1 MPDSPD
7 QIIRKLQ
14 QENKNL
20 KKILKQK
27 DKKLEQK
34 DEELNLE
41 RRLWNSR
48 EAGWDSGASV
58 DLHRIEVFDGV
69 ISDES
74 SLHSATLCSREEFRY
89 ILERTGACAI
99 ASGDMPLFRDDESR
113 MSDPGNRCKLRFRH
127 ALLMSLMCS
136 REEFRYI
143 LERTGAC
150 AIASGDM
157 PLFRDDESRMSD
169 PGNRCKL
176 RFRHALLMSLIRKK
190 DNPTQGTLQAIFGV
204 DQTSVCRYLKV
215 MDRILVAVL
224 PTARNV
230 SKEIAACKTKEEFK
244 RIVPGPGGGDVTADG
259 THCSVQRP
267 SEKTIRRMI
276 YSGKKKRFTYNTNVY
291 TNADGVVIGISR
303 SSVGSTGDITLL
315 REDPMP
321 FGRWTESM
329 RDGSTPE
336 EDRIRVWA
344 DRGYQ
349 GTGKDLPGATL
360 MIPHKRSK
368 NHRILTAEQK
378 EHNHLVNSTRV
389 RVEHSIG
396 RLKRYARLAD
406 PYDGTISQFNH
417 EFNVITGLVNLH
429 LLWDKIDKGPPS
441 PGRWGTSIDWSG
453 AVPPA
458 NGAPF

>member
-1 MPDSPD
+1 MPDSHD
-7 QIIRKLQ
+7 QIIYKLQ
-14 QENKNL
+14 QENKKL
-20 KKILKQK
+20 KKTLK
-27 DKKLEQK
+27 QK

-89 ILERTGACAI
+89 ILERTGTCAI

-113 MSDPGNRCKLRFRH
+113 TADPGNRCKLRFRH
-127 ALLMSLMCS
+127 
-136 REEFRYI
+136 
-143 LERTGAC
+143 T
-150 AIASGDM
+150 
-157 PLFRDDESRMSD
+157 
-169 PGNRCKL
+169 
-176 RFRHALLMSLIRKK
+176 LLMSLIRKK
-190 DNPTQGTLQAIFGV
+190 NNPTQGTLQAIFGV

-215 MDRILVAVL
+215 MDRILASVL
-224 PTARNV
+224 PTAKNV

-244 RIVPGPGGGDVTADG
+244 RMAPGPGGGDVTADG
-259 THCSVQRP
+259 THCPVPRP
-267 SEKTIRRMI
+267 SEKTIRSMV

-291 TNADGVVIGISR
+291 TNTDGVVIRISR
-303 SSVGSTGDITLL
+303 SSVGPTGDITLL

-329 RDGSTPE
+329 RDSSTPE
-336 EDRIRVWA
+336 EYRIRIWV

-349 GTGKDLPGATL
+349 GTDRDLPGATL

-389 RVEHSIG
+389 CVEHSIG

-441 PGRWGTSIDWSG
+441 PGGWRTSIDWSG

-458 NGAPF
+458 GGAPF